1 MKKLSLFL
9 IALTML
15 LSCKPEIEKPTVV
28 TKSVGEIA
36 KTSAKV
42 VGQVVA
48 DGGAEVTE
56 RGICWSTSQ
65 NPTIEDNKTTE
76 GYGVGSFTSQI
87 LDLVSNTQY
96 YVRAYATN
104 EVGTSY
110 GDEKSFTT
118 LSIEG
123 TTDGHSWVDLGL
135 PSGKKWATCNVG
147 ASSPE
152 EYGQYFA
159 WGEISTKETYTEDN
173 CTTYNVS
180 MKDIAGN
187 AQYDA
192 ARANWGGG
200 WRMPTESEM
209 QELIDKCTWTWT
221 TQNGVKGYKV
231 TGLSGASIFLPA
243 AGYRHGSSLGLAGI
257 YGYYWSS
264 SSYEDYDYYSW
275 HLYFNSGEHYMYSLD
290 FRDYGLSVRPIL
302 E

>member
-1 MKKLSLFL
+1 
-9 IALTML
+9 
-15 LSCKPEIEKPTVV
+15 
-28 TKSVGEIA
+28 
-36 KTSAKV
+36 
-42 VGQVVA
+42 
-48 DGGAEVTE
+48 
-56 RGICWSTSQ
+56 
-65 NPTIEDNKTTE
+65 
-76 GYGVGSFTSQI
+76 
-87 LDLVSNTQY
+87 
-96 YVRAYATN
+96 
-104 EVGTSY
+104 
-110 GDEKSFTT
+110 
-118 LSIEG
+118 
-123 TTDGHSWVDLGL
+123 
-135 PSGKKWATCNVG
+135 
-147 ASSPE
+147 
-152 EYGQYFA
+152 
-159 WGEISTKETYTEDN
+159 
-173 CTTYNVS
+173 

-231 TGLSGASIFLPA
+231 TGSSGASIFLPA

-290 FRDYGLSVRPIL
+290 FRDYGLSVRSVL